1 MRIYRKYAKTLPYRN
16 NRKKRKD
23 NENKENN
30 SAQLPSK
37 AQERNVFSTID
48 ENFGF
53 ITSIL
58 GQGIG
63 LVKAKYEVLEGKAQV
78 GLAYI
83 EGITDTKLVSSQ
95 VIEPLLQG
103 EAEFQTG
110 SFNNLLT
117 VMQSKLISIPDTKQS
132 SQMQQV
138 VDGLLSGNTLLF
150 VDGIDTALIVGSGKF
165 EKRSIN
171 KPDNEVTVLGAMDSF
186 TEDLDTNSSLIIRR
200 LPTPDLQFET
210 YTVGKHTHTKV
221 KLLWLKGI
229 ANKTIIEE
237 AKRRIKQIDVD
248 AIHGIGTLAE
258 LIQDAPV
265 SIFPKYRQTQR
276 PDTVVRNLTEGH
288 FAILCSNSPF
298 AMVAPVSFWDNFKT
312 MDDYSETPIV
322 SSYLRATRIIAFFL
336 LSIIGPLYLSFV
348 AYNHSIVPPILAL
361 NIATGREGV
370 PFPSVFELL
379 ILTFSID
386 IIREASLRISGSV
399 GFFIGTLS
407 AVVIGQASVSAGY
420 VSASVIIVVAVSAIS
435 TFAVSST
442 TLVYPS
448 RLTAYF
454 FLLQASVF
462 GMFGLINAI
471 IIITWHLV
479 SLNSFGVPYFY
490 PVVPFD
496 LEGMKDTFVRSPF
509 SLLKKRLRMLAPF
522 NRTKTNYK
530 ESDN

>member
-1 MRIYRKYAKTLPYRN
+1 MRIYQKYAKTLPYRN
-16 NRKKRKD
+16 KRKQRKD
-23 NENKENN
+23 NEAKENQ
-30 SAQLPSK
+30 SAQLPSE
-37 AQERNVFSTID
+37 AQERTVFSTID

-53 ITSIL
+53 LTSIL

-63 LVKAKYEVLEGKAQV
+63 LIQAKFEVLKGKAEV

-95 VIEPLLQG
+95 VIEPLLRG
-103 EAEFQTG
+103 DAEFQTG

-132 SQMQQV
+132 GQMQQI
-138 VDGLLSGNTLLF
+138 VDGLLNGNTLLF
-150 VDGIDTALIVGSGKF
+150 IEGLDTALIVGSGKF
-165 EKRSIN
+165 EKRSIE

-186 TEDLDTNSSLIIRR
+186 TEDLETNGSLIIRR

-210 YTVGKHTHTKV
+210 FTVGKYTHTKV

-229 ANKTIIEE
+229 ANEKIVQE
-237 AKRRIKQIDVD
+237 AKRRIKQIDID
-248 AIHGIGTLAE
+248 AVHGIGTLAE
-258 LIQDAPV
+258 LIQDDPV
-265 SIFPKYRQTQR
+265 SLFPKYKQTQR

-298 AMVAPVSFWDNFKT
+298 AMVAPVSFWDNFRT
-312 MDDYSETPIV
+312 IDDYSETPIV
-322 SSYLRATRIIAFFL
+322 SSYLRFTRILCFFL

-348 AYNHSIVPPILAL
+348 AYNHTIVPPALAL
-361 NIATGREGV
+361 NIASGREGV
-370 PFPSVFELL
+370 PFPSVVELL

-420 VSASVIIVVAVSAIS
+420 VSASVIIVVAVAAIS
-435 TFAVSST
+435 SFAVSST

-448 RLTAYF
+448 RLTTYF
-454 FLLQASVF
+454 FMLLASIF

-471 IIITWHLV
+471 VIITWYLV
-479 SLNSFGVPYFY
+479 SLDSFGVPYFY
-490 PVVPFD
+490 PLVPFD
-496 LEGMKDTFVRSPF
+496 SSGMSDTFVRSPF
-509 SLLKKRLRMLAPF
+509 SVMKKRLRILAPF
-522 NRTKTNYK
+522 NRSRTNYK
-530 ESDN
+530 GSDD